1 MTDTIFQASDLA
13 TKRTEVLNAARSGLA
28 RVRDKDGT
36 SLVML
41 PESKLRLLEVLSEWL
56 RALLRLEAL
65 TSRGATPSVSD
76 LGELAWLRVFDNED
90 LQEFIADLQASLVAA
105 HADDDVTA
113 LEECLHAW
121 RTTAR
126 QLEDPLRRS
135 VLMGQHQPSDF
146 VEASRPDHE

>member
-13 TKRTEVLNAARSGLA
+13 NKRTELLSAARSGLA
-28 RVRDKDGT
+28 RLRDKDGT

-41 PESKLRLLEVLSEWL
+41 PESKLRLLEVLSEWS

-65 TSRGATPSVSD
+65 ISRGVTPSISD
-76 LGELAWLRVFDNED
+76 LGELAWLRVFDAED
-90 LQEFIADLQASLVAA
+90 LQEFMSDLQASLVAA
-105 HADDDVTA
+105 HADGDVAT
-113 LEECLHAW
+113 LDECLHAW

-135 VLMGQHQPSDF
+135 VLLGRHEPADF
-146 VEASRPDHE
+146 VEAGRPDHE